1 MRYTQIF
8 CQSITFYSIIF
19 LLLKFINCN
28 EVCSNPEL
36 RKNKIVI
43 FQNPSY
49 KYSHHYYYS
58 QLIRLNQPTPV
69 FSGKFEKV
77 IFSQSVVPAFLI
89 KFYDIDVDTLNVA
102 SFGLQM
108 MYKGDLVGQIDNELE
123 IDAETNFEIS
133 NYKELLALRQTYH
146 KQDNITS
153 FTFTVTSLIYP
164 NGKIAFYY
172 DDVSKTTNGIQL
184 QSNILGVINCEENG
198 AIKLVAKTNVPEEWI
213 YSGTLVEHE
222 VLGDCPKQKTINA
235 CEDAKTPDRT
245 CIWCENS
252 DMCTA
257 SNDKDNHDFKVDGC
271 HVEVMSNVNDTSEAT
286 IVNQRET
293 TTDIT
298 EPDSTNELTKI
309 TESTESHLSSSIVD
323 ASIEPTLTNHK
334 VTTTGITEPDLTH
347 ELTETTQTTKSHS
360 NKTTGTTENREERN
374 SKSTQYI
381 VIPLVVVFFIVCIGC
396 AICLWLYRRKKS
408 NP

>member
-1 MRYTQIF
+1 MRYTLLF
-8 CQSITFYSIIF
+8 CQSITVYSIIF
-19 LLLKFINCN
+19 MISRFIKCH
-28 EVCSNPEL
+28 EICTKPEL
-36 RKNKIVI
+36 GKYRKVI
-43 FQNPSY
+43 FENDSY
-49 KYSHHYYYS
+49 EYSHHYYYS

-108 MYKGDLVGQIDNELE
+108 MYKGELVGQIDNELK
-123 IDAETNFEIS
+123 IHAQSNLEIS
-133 NYKELLALRQTYH
+133 NNKELLALRQTYH
-146 KQDNITS
+146 KQDNGES

-172 DDVSKTTNGIQL
+172 DDVSKATNGIQL
-184 QSNILGVINCEENG
+184 QSNILGVINCGENG
-198 AIKLVAKTNVPEEWI
+198 AILLLAKTYVPEEWI
-213 YSGTLVEHE
+213 HSGTLVEHE

-271 HVEVMSNVNDTSEAT
+271 HVEAMSNVNDTSEAT
-286 IVNQRET
+286 LISQRET

-298 EPDSTNELTKI
+298 EPDLTNELTKTNQI
-309 TESTESHLSSSIVD
+309 TESYLSSSIVD
-323 ASIEPTLTNHK
+323 ASSEPTLPYHGEP
-334 VTTTGITEPDLTH
+334 TTGITEPDLTN
-347 ELTETTQTTKSHS
+347 ELTKTTQTT
-360 NKTTGTTENREERN
+360 EY
-374 SKSTQYI
+374 Q
-381 VIPLVVVFFIVCIGC
+381 L
-396 AICLWLYRRKKS
+396 
-408 NP
+408 